1 MHWIAA
7 TCFACF
13 LLVATIWIVFRAAV
27 AKLSRVSLLYPCL
40 PRRDSPAPSQTHV
53 SRREARRR
61 AARRARTMQQLRDLA
76 RPQQQAHPSEP
87 GTLRR

>member
-13 LLVATIWIVFRAAV
+13 LLLATIWIVFRAAV
-27 AKLSRVSLLYPCL
+27 AKLSRVSLQYPCL
-40 PRRDSPAPSQTHV
+40 PRRDSLAPSQAQI

-61 AARRARTMQQLRDLA
+61 AGQRARTMQKLQDLA
-76 RPQQQAHPSEP
+76 RPQKQAHRSEP
-87 GTLRR
+87 RTLRP